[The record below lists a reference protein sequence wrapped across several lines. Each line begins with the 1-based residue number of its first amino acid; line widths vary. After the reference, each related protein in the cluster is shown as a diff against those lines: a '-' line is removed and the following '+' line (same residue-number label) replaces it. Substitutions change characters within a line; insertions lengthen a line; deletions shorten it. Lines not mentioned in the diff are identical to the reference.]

1 MENHFDYIV
10 SDLIVMSVQDQETPA
25 REKFKL
31 ELDRIQIVL
40 MKVHV

>member
-10 SDLIVMSVQDQETPA
+10 SHLIVMSGQDKETPA
-25 REKFKL
+25 REKLKL